1 MPATVPKSQRRF
13 PPAVG
18 RPDLAEA
25 GRDRWQAGLER
36 INDSTLSARIEAAS
50 SAPEISALLDAVFGN
65 SPFLTQ
71 CLLRD
76 PKILAKYAEDGAD
89 EACAEALGN
98 ITDAAA
104 LQLPPSQFNK
114 LLRDVRRRVAATA
127 ALADMSGQWPLE
139 KVTGALSDLAGAAVD
154 TALRFHFKALA
165 ARALGSDEEP
175 PPLSGLFALGMGK
188 LGADELNYSS
198 DIDLIVL
205 YEPEAVPV
213 FAPDEIQ
220 ERLVRV
226 TRNMVAALNDHTED
240 GYVFRVD
247 LRLRPD
253 PGSTPVAMSVDAAE
267 TYYEAMGQNWERAAM
282 IKARPIAGDQA
293 AGQRFL
299 EILRPFVWRR
309 SLDFYAIQDV
319 HSIKRQIHAHKGGGK
334 IAVAGHNIKLGRGG
348 IREVEFFA
356 QTQQLIFG
364 GREPDLRAAPTR
376 EALHALAAA
385 GRIDQTAA
393 DELEACYR
401 FLRDIE
407 HRLQMVND
415 QQTQTLP
422 DQPDELEAFAR
433 FAGYEDLP
441 AFEADLL
448 DCLGTVETHY
458 EALFEDAPSLSSGGN
473 LAFTGADHDPET
485 LATLSRLGYADP
497 EAVSSRIRA
506 WHHGRYRA
514 TRSARAREILTELV
528 PAIVE
533 ELGQTADPDRAFA
546 RFDEFMEGLPAG
558 VQLFAMLHAHPV
570 LLKLLA
576 EILGV
581 APRLADQLSR
591 RPALF
596 EYVLDADFAASMP
609 PLEGL
614 CEELSALV
622 RPAEFFEDALD
633 VVRRWTGDR
642 WFQIGVQLLRGTV
655 DAARAAACYS
665 DVAEAAIECLLPL
678 VMREFEDQHGVIDG
692 SRFGILAVGKLGARE
707 LTATSDLDLVF
718 IYDMAPGATESN
730 GKRPLSVS
738 HYYAR
743 FAQRLFNALTST
755 TSEGPLFDV
764 DMRLRPFGEQGPLAA
779 SLEALKGYVSDN
791 AWTWEKMALTRAHWV
806 AGPADLGEDVRALI
820 QNMHQVTRQAPK
832 LAAKVAR
839 MWRRIHDAHP
849 ASGVWQIKYT
859 PGGIVDLE
867 FLVQYHELL
876 HAKAHPQVVN
886 PNTIAAARALADAGV
901 FDDGQLGALTGAAA
915 RYQQVQT
922 ILRLSTGGDFD
933 PAAAPPGLVE
943 ALLRATDAPSIS
955 ALEAELTDCTAAVA
969 AYFEELVVGIAD
981 DDEQAGEQ
989 RDER

>member
-1 MPATVPKSQRRF
+1 MPATPPVAQRRF
-13 PPAVG
+13 PPPIG
-18 RPDLAEA
+18 RPDLAEV
-25 GRDRWQAGLER
+25 GRDRWQAGLDR
-36 INDSTLSARIEAAS
+36 IPDSALAEPIAA
-50 SAPEISALLDAVFGN
+50 AGNQPEIAALLDSVFGN

-76 PKILAKYAEDGAD
+76 PKIVADFAAHGAD
-89 EACAEALGN
+89 RACAAVLQD
-98 ITDAAA
+98 ISDPAA
-104 LQLPPSQFNK
+104 LQLPPAQFNK
-114 LLRDVRRRVAATA
+114 MLRDARRRVAATA
-127 ALADMSGQWPLE
+127 AMADMAGQWSLE
-139 KVTGALSDLAGAAVD
+139 KVAGALSDLAGAAVD
-154 TALRFHFKALA
+154 AALRFHFRALA
-165 ARALGSDEEP
+165 ARDLDAGEEP
-175 PPLSGLFALGMGK
+175 PALAGLFALGMGK
-188 LGADELNYSS
+188 LGAHELNYSS

-205 YEPEAVPV
+205 YEPENVPV
-213 FAPDEIQ
+213 FPPETLQ
-220 ERLVRV
+220 EKLVRV
-226 TRNMVAALNDHTED
+226 TRNMVATLNDHTED

-282 IKARPIAGDQA
+282 IKARPIAGDA
-293 AGQRFL
+293 DAGQRFL
-299 EILRPFVWRR
+299 DALRPFVWRR

-334 IAVAGHNIKLGRGG
+334 IAVGGHNIKLGRGG
-348 IREVEFFA
+348 IREIEFFA

-364 GREPDLRAAPTR
+364 GREPELRAAGTVA
-376 EALHALAAA
+376 ALHALADA

-401 FLRDIE
+401 YLRDIE

-422 DQPDELEAFAR
+422 EQAEDLQAFAR
-433 FAGYEDLP
+433 FAGYDNP
-441 AFEADLL
+441 ADFEAALL
-448 DCLGTVETHY
+448 DCLGTVEQHY
-458 EALFEDAPSLSSGGN
+458 EELFEDAPSLSSGGN
-473 LAFTGADHDPET
+473 LSFTGTDHDPET
-485 LATLSRLGYADP
+485 LATLSRLGFADP
-497 EAVSSRIRA
+497 ETVSSRVRA

-533 ELGQTADPDRAFA
+533 ELGQTADPDRAFT

-558 VQLFAMLHAHPV
+558 VQLFAMLHAHPG

-596 EYVLDADFAASMP
+596 EYVLDADFATSMP
-609 PLEGL
+609 PRDGL
-614 CEELSALV
+614 CEELTELV

-633 VVRRWTGDR
+633 IVRRWTGDR
-642 WFQIGVQLLRGTV
+642 WFQIGVQLLRGTI
-655 DAARAAACYS
+655 DAGRAGACYS
-665 DVAEAAIECLLPL
+665 DVAETAIDCLLPL
-678 VMREFEDQHGVIDG
+678 VMREFEDQHGTVPG

-718 IYDMAPGATESN
+718 IYDTASDATESD

-779 SLEALKGYVSDN
+779 SLEALKGYVAEN

-806 AGPADLGEDVRALI
+806 AGPADLGEEVGKLI
-820 QNMHQVTRQAPK
+820 NDMHQVSRQAPK

-839 MWRRIHDAHP
+839 MWGRIHAAHP
-849 ASGVWQIKYT
+849 ASSVWQIKHT

-876 HAKAHPQVVN
+876 HAKAHPEIVN
-886 PNTIAAARALADAGV
+886 PNTAAAAQALADAGI
-901 FDDGQLGALTGAAA
+901 FEEGQRDALILAAT
-915 RYQQVQT
+915 RYQQIQT

-933 PAAAPPGLVE
+933 PAAAPGGLIE
-943 ALLRATDAPSIS
+943 ALLRATGAPSIS
-955 ALEAELTDCTAAVA
+955 ALEAELTDCTTAVA
-969 AYFEELVVGIAD
+969 GYFERQVVKIAD
-981 DDEQAGEQ
+981 DGEPAGENQ
-989 RDER
+989 DER